1 MVIAHAARKLSG
13 MKSQQR
19 PKKDAYEKGREQ
31 EAAQNRGGKVP
42 YYAKE
47 TMKALLKP
55 SGSSGKR

>member
-1 MVIAHAARKLSG
+1 MN
-13 MKSQQR
+13 SQR
-19 PKKDAYEKGREQ
+19 PPKKDAYEKGREQ

-55 SGSSGKR
+55 YGSSGKR